1 MNPACWRLEKPSG
14 PAGAWEAWRAKDSKD
29 APGPRC
35 QPWEGQEAA
44 GAATSG
50 QRERVRGYAS
60 VLGCRWPGIWPPSPC
75 GRCHHHC
82 PPGGPALWPHQD
94 PQGQTAVPTSPFTTP
109 CRACSGI
116 PLLGPCRK
124 EPHARH
130 HRGCRGADRLPMCQN
145 PHSPSVDTELQA
157 SRKQM
162 EGHERVAPCVPNHG
176 EHTVSLRKRSGSSQ
190 EPGRFPQTPAFQP
203 GPATEPKDR
212 GLSCGREQGGESR
225 VHPAIQRLSR
235 HPRTGELPTVS
246 AVPSLGSEG
255 RATSVPAV
263 PFTPAHVPC
272 PSSFLHLCAPSTLGH
287 QALGPIPHLWSPTHP
302 AHTWPPGPTSE
313 KP

>member
-1 MNPACWRLEKPSG
+1 MPTLGR
-14 PAGAWEAWRAKDSKD
+14 AGGR
-29 APGPRC
+29 RC
-35 QPWEGQEAA
+35 CHVWPEGEGQGLRQCSRPPVARNMA
-44 GAATSG
+44 SFPLWSLSSPLSS
-50 QRERVRGYAS
+50 RG
-60 VLGCRWPGIWPPSPC
+60 PT
-75 GRCHHHC
+75 
-82 PPGGPALWPHQD
+82 LWPHQD
-94 PQGQTAVPTSPFTTP
+94 PRGQTAVPTSPSTTP

-116 PLLGPCRK
+116 PLLGPRRK

-157 SRKQM
+157 SHKQT

-212 GLSCGREQGGESR
+212 GLSCGRERGGESR

-235 HPRTGELPTVS
+235 HPRN
-246 AVPSLGSEG
+246 
-255 RATSVPAV
+255 R
-263 PFTPAHVPC
+263 
-272 PSSFLHLCAPSTLGH
+272 
-287 QALGPIPHLWSPTHP
+287 
-302 AHTWPPGPTSE
+302 
-313 KP
+313 